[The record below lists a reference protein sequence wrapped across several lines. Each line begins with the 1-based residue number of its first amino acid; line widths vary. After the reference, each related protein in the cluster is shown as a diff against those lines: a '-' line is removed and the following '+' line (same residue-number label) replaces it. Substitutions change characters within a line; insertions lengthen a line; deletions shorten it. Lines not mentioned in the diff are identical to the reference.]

1 MWAEA
6 VERMQQAERLQR
18 QFFACG
24 ETVANWEPPVDIV
37 GRHDEVLITVALPGV
52 APDRVKVAID
62 GVSLAV
68 TALRPAPLDGHT
80 THIHRLEIPYG
91 RFERRINLPLA
102 RYELVEQLFQHGCL
116 SLRLV
121 RHG

>member
-6 VERMQQAERLQR
+6 MERMEQAERLQR
-18 QFFACG
+18 QFFRCG
-24 ETVANWEPPVDIV
+24 DTAATWEPPVDII
-37 GRHDEVLITVALPGV
+37 GRHNEIVITVALPGV
-52 APDRVKVAID
+52 APDLVQVAID
-62 GVSLAV
+62 GVSLV
-68 TALRPAPLDGHT
+68 ISALRPTPFDGRT

-91 RFERRINLPLA
+91 RFERRVTLPPA
-102 RYELVEQLFQHGCL
+102 QYELVEQLFQHGCL

>member
-6 VERMQQAERLQR
+6 FERMQQAERLQR
-18 QFFACG
+18 QFFRCG
-24 ETVANWEPPVDIV
+24 DAATWEPPVDIV
-37 GRHDEVLITVALPGV
+37 GQQNEILISVALPGV
-52 APDRVKVAID
+52 APDLIQVGID
-62 GVSLAV
+62 GVTLSITAV
-68 TALRPAPLDGHT
+68 RAAPVDGRT

-91 RFERRINLPLA
+91 RFERRIALPPA

-121 RHG
+121 RQG